1 MGIGWLDGIAILVIA
16 YNAARGLSSGLI
28 RSLFSLG
35 AIFAASFLAWRN
47 HSWGANLLDSFLPF
61 LPRLP
66 ASLADLANPS
76 AVWLT
81 VFLPINTAGILLSRL
96 LHFTPLALADRIG
109 GLILGLFS
117 GLIFLILPLLLIAT
131 FPLLQQIAP
140 IQTAIAHSQVAALL
154 GPLCQTILNR

>member
-1 MGIGWLDGIAILVIA
+1 MGIGWLDGIAILVVA

-35 AIFAASFLAWRN
+35 AIFAASFFAWRN
-47 HSWGANLLDSFLPF
+47 HSWGATLLDSFLPF
-61 LPRLP
+61 LPHLP

-96 LHFTPLALADRIG
+96 IHFTPLALADRIG
-109 GLILGLFS
+109 GLILGLLS

-131 FPLLQQIAP
+131 FPLLQQISP
-140 IQTAIAHSQVAALL
+140 IQTAIAHSQAAALL